1 MRLEK
6 SSFNVIQKNLT
17 AKTQKNVGFKQDEE
31 IGSSLKPT
39 LQRQFKDWGYKQ
51 GYQLRTDEQG
61 RIAGYAE
68 RLVPRKNE
76 YCSVPCDVIYGARA
90 VNEGAKQ
97 AKTQDKATIDSN
109 LTRAIPYYLW
119 ND

>member
-1 MRLEK
+1 MQIGTLNK
-6 SSFNVIQKNLT
+6 NSQLNIQKKV
-17 AKTQKNVGFKQDEE
+17 AFKQNEE

-39 LQRQFKDWGYKQ
+39 LQRQFDDWGYKK
-51 GYQLRTDEQG
+51 GCQLRTDNHG
-61 RIAGYAE
+61 RITGYAE
-68 RLVPRKNE
+68 RLVPRQNE

>member
-1 MRLEK
+1 MQIGALTK
-6 SSFNVIQKNLT
+6 NSQLNIQKKVT
-17 AKTQKNVGFKQDEE
+17 FKQDEE

-39 LQRQFKDWGYKQ
+39 LQRQFKDYGYKQ
-51 GYQLRTDEQG
+51 GYQLRTDDQG
-61 RIAGYAE
+61 RIVGYAE

-90 VNEGAKQ
+90 VNDGARQ

-109 LTRAIPYYLW
+109 LTRAIPFYLW